1 MLRSTYNRQTL
12 IENAYPVRVSA
23 YLALPVVDVP
33 IESEPGIEKAWYTV
47 QQKIDTA
54 AISHGPSAQVQ
65 QLFRKAVKALRLQ
78 TGHTNVQRVVPEA
91 EDCDSMSSSSSES
104 ESDVNM
110 TSSATECAESK
121 NAADGDEE
129 HLEENESDSEDWDA
143 ISQDSSVS
151 FDAWGQ
157 YGKYRRYCINCGD
170 RICQGR
176 YQAPEPAL
184 MMLASG
190 EMEAYSTEE

>member
-1 MLRSTYNRQTL
+1 MLRSTYNDQAL

-54 AISHGPSAQVQ
+54 AISHGPSVQVQ
-65 QLFRKAVKALRLQ
+65 QLFKKAVKALRLE
-78 TGHTNVQRVVPEA
+78 TGHTNVQKVVPEA
-91 EDCDSMSSSSSES
+91 EDRDSMSSSSSES
-104 ESDVNM
+104 ESDVDM
-110 TSSATECAESK
+110 TSTAPDCAESK
-121 NAADGDEE
+121 ETADGDEE
-129 HLEENESDSEDWDA
+129 DLEENEGDPEDWDA

-151 FDAWGQ
+151 FDSWGR
-157 YGKYRRYCINCGD
+157 YGKYRRHCIDCGD

-184 MMLASG
+184 IMLASG
-190 EMEAYSTEE
+190 EMEAYSAEE